1 MKRFSLI
8 IALLL
13 FASGCSS
20 LSYDIAHQ
28 NISDQMIC
36 VEKGIWNRDIRGGG
50 CIGAFTEEM
59 LFPVQR
65 LNGGRRES
73 LPDSVGVVWTNAED
87 DVLEEHIPLNKE
99 KLPKLRRGERLEF
112 VISLTQERIHQLEV
126 LVTSGD
132 NVRQKKRKSMLYCAD
147 GEGMC
152 EFLTPFTTDSY
163 YDPDTLTDP
172 QKEKLER
179 QREVGE
185 KLREG

>member
-36 VEKGIWNRDIRGGG
+36 VEKGIWTRDTWGGG

-65 LNGGRRES
+65 VNGDRRES
-73 LPDSVGVVWTNAED
+73 LPDSIGVVWTNAEE

-99 KLPKLRRGERLEF
+99 SLPKLRRGESYKF
-112 VISLTQERIHQLEV
+112 VVSLTQERIQQLEV
-126 LVTSGD
+126 IVIPTG
-132 NVRQKKRKSMLYCAD
+132 NVRQKKRKSMLYCAN

-163 YDPDTLTDP
+163 YDPDTLTVP

-179 QREVGE
+179 QREVGK